1 MKSKSA
7 AKLWKKKNEG
17 KIFGFFSSRFFLALK
32 EFHAF
37 LTDLMFFSRIKSM
50 TEMEKKSMIP
60 SERGLKGTADP
71 GIWVSL
77 NESKYV
83 M

>member
-1 MKSKSA
+1 M
-7 AKLWKKKNEG
+7 
-17 KIFGFFSSRFFLALK
+17 K